1 MKLTNGIAIITLFAW
16 LQVPCSSYAQC
27 TDYDIIVEG
36 GAAEGEM
43 HWELMDQFGNIV
55 ASGDAPE
62 NTGEC
67 LDDGCY
73 TMVMYDDGG
82 NGWQGGTWSI
92 NLENTSIVVAS
103 GTLSSGGYGTTQV
116 DLNGDC
122 GAGGCQDFLIEVTA
136 GSSLNDAYWELV
148 DEFGWLLA
156 SGGAPESQVVCLVD
170 GCYTLYL
177 YDSGGDGWEGGDYT
191 ITEISS
197 GNIVIQGTLASGSYG
212 TGQLIIGTGC
222 GSCEFYDLEL
232 TAGSVPSEV
241 SWDLYDA
248 SGNFIAAG
256 GAPMLQS
263 LCLATGCYTLY
274 AYDAGNNGW
283 DGAEFTLTDG
293 VGTVLSNGTLIA
305 GGFGSFQLSIG
316 GGCGSGSCSDYSMVV
331 TGGAA
336 PAEVSWSFSNMGTVF
351 GSGWAPST
359 VSMCLDTGCYVMR
372 LYDSGGNGW
381 NGATWTLFD
390 AGGSVVQT
398 GTLASGASGAVA
410 INLGGTGACTVPVVV
425 SASDCPQ
432 AVNVCTNLNFTIDP
446 SGWGNIWEIPA
457 LGSTSNPE
465 FWWGDGLLSPW
476 GTDHYGCLMG
486 QEINTT
492 WMIVNIA
499 QGGSLEFT
507 LGANGAQAG
516 FYDWIMFPY
525 SPTTCGQILANSIAP
540 VRCNWNYSSTGGTG
554 IASVIPP
561 GGFSENYET
570 PLNVL
575 SGQRY
580 IICFSNWSS
589 VTTVVPLVFGGT
601 AVVSCLPLPVELLQ
615 FDAAVV
621 GSDVEVRW
629 ATASEQNTDRFVVER
644 SADESGWEEVAALPA
659 AGQSAVLLHYRFLDE
674 QPIDDRSYYRLRAT
688 DLDGAI
694 TYSHAVMVNLLAD
707 RMVCHPNPTTSAT
720 LVDDVAEG
728 TVFELRDAV
737 GRLSPM
743 RLSSPQ
749 EGVVRVDLEGNPP
762 GMYTLVARTRD
773 GTRAAKVLL
782 RTE

>member
-1 MKLTNGIAIITLFAW
+1 M
-16 LQVPCSSYAQC
+16 
-27 TDYDIIVEG
+27 
-36 GAAEGEM
+36 
-43 HWELMDQFGNIV
+43 
-55 ASGDAPE
+55 
-62 NTGEC
+62 
-67 LDDGCY
+67 
-73 TMVMYDDGG
+73 
-82 NGWQGGTWSI
+82 
-92 NLENTSIVVAS
+92 
-103 GTLSSGGYGTTQV
+103 
-116 DLNGDC
+116 
-122 GAGGCQDFLIEVTA
+122 AGR
-136 GSSLNDAYWELV
+136 
-148 DEFGWLLA
+148 
-156 SGGAPESQVVCLVD
+156 
-170 GCYTLYL
+170 
-177 YDSGGDGWEGGDYT
+177 GGDYT
-191 ITEISS
+191 ITDLSSNSVIS
-197 GNIVIQGTLASGSYG
+197 QGTLASGGFGSS
-212 TGQLIIGTGC
+212 QIIIGSGC
-222 GSCEFYDLEL
+222 GACDFFDLEV
-232 TAGSVPSEV
+232 TAGSAPADV
-241 SWDLYDA
+241 SWDLYDV
-248 SGNFIAAG
+248 SGNYIASG
-256 GAPMLQS
+256 GAPTLQS
-263 LCLATGCYTLY
+263 LCLASGCYTFY
-274 AYDAGNNGW
+274 AYDLSNDGW
-283 DGAEFTLTDG
+283 DGAMFSFTDG
-293 VGTVLSNGTLIA
+293 GGALVSNGTLIS
-305 GGFGSFQLSIG
+305 GGFGSFQVSIG
-316 GGCGSGSCSDYSMVV
+316 GGCGSSTCSAYSMVV
-331 TGGAA
+331 SSGSA
-336 PAEVSWSFSNMGTVF
+336 PAEISWSFSNMGTVY

-359 VSMCLDTGCYVMR
+359 TAMCLDTGCYVMR
-372 LYDSGGNGW
+372 LFDTGGNGW

-390 AGGSVVQT
+390 GGGAVVST
-398 GTLASGASGAVA
+398 GTLSSGASGSVA
-410 INLGGTGACTVPVVV
+410 INLGGTGACDVPVTVT
-425 SASDCPQ
+425 ASDCPQ

-525 SPTTCGQILANSIAP
+525 SPTTCGQVLANTIAP

-561 GGFSENYET
+561 GGFSENYEP

-621 GSDVEVRW
+621 GSDVELCW
-629 ATASEQNTDRFVVER
+629 ATASEQNTERFVVER
-644 SADESGWEEVAALPA
+644 SADESEWEEVAALPA
-659 AGQSAVLLHYRFLDE
+659 AGQSATPLHYRFLDE

-694 TYSHAVMVNLLAD
+694 SYSHAVMVNLLAD
-707 RMVCHPNPTTSAT
+707 RMVCHPNPTTGAT

-762 GMYTLVARTRD
+762 GMYTLVAWTSD